1 MDIDTNI
8 NDNLLRLKY
17 ELVSIHNYD
26 LRDSQRDVK
35 RSSIYKT
42 TAI

>member
-17 ELVSIHNYD
+17 ELVSTDNYD

-35 RSSIYKT
+35 RSSIYKI